1 MAKFRYKFESIK
13 KVKKIIEKKTQKE
26 LMVIEADIQR
36 TKQAIVEVNTIKDE
50 SKNSTYSKVHLTIN
64 EVKFQQSYERYLDEK
79 IAKLKMELGEHEK
92 RKIEK
97 LKELAEKSKEHTV
110 FEKLKEKHYENFLL
124 EENRREQIEIDEIAS
139 IRYNRN

>member
-1 MAKFRYKFESIK
+1 MAKFKYKFESVK
-13 KVKKIIEKKTQKE
+13 KIKKIIEKKTQKE

-50 SKNSTYSKVHLTIN
+50 SKNNTYSKVHLTIN
-64 EVKFQQSYERYLDEK
+64 EIKFQQSYERYLDEK
-79 IAKLKMELGEHEK
+79 IVKLKMELGEHEK
-92 RKIEK
+92 RKVEK